1 MNREDGA
8 ACRNTGLGRLCR
20 SLLAVL
26 SVWHCAEKNMLAL
39 NPERRR
45 ERGHPGAARIN
56 FKRQSSDTPGVM
68 KRAVLD

>member
-1 MNREDGA
+1 MNREDSAPG
-8 ACRNTGLGRLCR
+8 RNTGLGRLCR

-26 SVWHCAEKNMLAL
+26 SVWHCAENMPAL
-39 NPERRR
+39 NPERRK
-45 ERGHPGAARIN
+45 EHGHPGAARIN